1 MPDLWNHAV
10 VTTGK
15 AIQVGPSA
23 LTTVVEYQ
31 ISGQVTANNNQTVL
45 ASYSFLFPEILA
57 TLTADQRDQLMQMVA
72 RFLITVKTG
81 L

>member
-1 MPDLWNHAV
+1 MPDLWQHVV

-23 LTTVVEYQ
+23 LTTVVEYE

-45 ASYSFLFPEILA
+45 ASYSFKFPEVLA
-57 TLTADQRDQLMQMVA
+57 TLTADQRDQLMQLVS
-72 RFLITVKTG
+72 RFLITAQTG